1 MDCASEYLYGIIFL
15 LVIVRPF
22 LSYNLSTLNNEV
34 GSSSCDGYAK
44 FTFLFGLYCEAP
56 LHIGWWQYI
65 LLFILPITTSSVI
78 LKRRSARNGYI
89 YTYNQRT
96 VIKSISDKRRKL
108 RDMLN
113 DPLLVTDLE
122 GRYGDLTS
130 LRESVKQWEIDD
142 FSIAKKEADDCLK
155 DKGMWYVP
163 WIFTANMWLLMTVFG
178 TLYCSFTES
187 TLFIMTLC
195 LVNIVDNMMIQK
207 AIVGKRT
214 CNTSNSSNVEVAV
227 GVPVQDADVGVP
239 INDAK
244 VIMV

>member
-22 LSYNLSTLNNEV
+22 LSYNLSTLYNEV
-34 GSSSCDGYAK
+34 GSSSCYG
-44 FTFLFGLYCEAP
+44 TFVFGLYCKAP

-65 LLFILPITTSSVI
+65 FIIILPITISSVI
-78 LKRRSARNGYI
+78 LKRKSARNGFI

-113 DPLLVTDLE
+113 DPMLVNDMKH
-122 GRYGDLTS
+122 RYGDLTS
-130 LRESVKQWEIDD
+130 LRESVRQWEIDE
-142 FSIAKKEADDCLK
+142 FKLQKKEEDDILK
-155 DKGMWYVP
+155 DKGVLYVP
-163 WIFTANMWLLMTVFG
+163 WIFTTNMWLLMTVFG